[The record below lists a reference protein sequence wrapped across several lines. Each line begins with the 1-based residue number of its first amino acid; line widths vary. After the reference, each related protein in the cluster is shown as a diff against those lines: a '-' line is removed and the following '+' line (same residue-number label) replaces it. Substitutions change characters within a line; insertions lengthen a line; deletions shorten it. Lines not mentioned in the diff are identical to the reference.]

1 LSSPL
6 VWAEIDL
13 GNIAHN
19 TRQLRGMLDR
29 RSQLLVAVKANA
41 YGHGAVQI
49 AQKVLQSG
57 ASTLGVARIE
67 EAIELRNAGI
77 DAPILIFGYTDP
89 VHTEQ
94 LMAFHLI
101 QTVYS
106 LPMAEAFS
114 KAAVLSG
121 GKISVHLKVDT
132 GMGRIGLIPDCA
144 GICLPGMDVK
154 NTAIQHAQAI
164 ASLSGIEL
172 EGIYTHFAAADNAD
186 KTSARN
192 QLSLFL
198 DYVDRL
204 ARSGVRIPLRH
215 AANSAAIIEMPE
227 THLDMV
233 RAGISIYGFYPS
245 RETDRKKIDLLPAMT
260 LKTRIVQLKSVS
272 SHFKVSYG
280 RTYETVTPTTIA
292 TVPVGYADG
301 LNRRLS
307 SRGHMLVQ
315 GQRAPIIGRIC
326 MDFTMLDVGE
336 IDGASLND
344 EVIVFGKQK
353 DASIT
358 ADDIAETLDTI
369 HYEIVTAISNR
380 VPRMYKRVAG

>member
-1 LSSPL
+1 VFLSSPL

-29 RSQLLVAVKANA
+29 RSQLLVAVKANG
-41 YGHGAVQI
+41 YGHGAVEI
-49 AQKVLQSG
+49 AQKVLQNG

-67 EAIELRNAGI
+67 EAIELRKAGI
-77 DAPILIFGYTDP
+77 EAPILIFGYTDP
-89 VHTEQ
+89 VHAEQ

-106 LPMAEAFS
+106 LPMADAFS
-114 KAAVLSG
+114 KAAILYG

-144 GICLPGMDVK
+144 GTCLPGMDIK

-192 QLSLFL
+192 QLLLFL
-198 DYVDRL
+198 DFVDRL
-204 ARSGVRIPLRH
+204 TRSGVRIPLRH

-233 RAGISIYGFYPS
+233 RAGISVYGFYPS
-245 RETDRKKIDLLPAMT
+245 RHTDRKKIDLLPAMT

-280 RTYETVTPTTIA
+280 STYETVTPTTIA

-307 SRGHMLVQ
+307 SRGHMLVH
-315 GQRAPIIGRIC
+315 GQRAPIVGRIC
-326 MDFTMLDVGE
+326 MDFTMLDVGGIE
-336 IDGASLND
+336 GAGLND

-358 ADDIAETLDTI
+358 VDNIAETLDTI
-369 HYEIVTAISNR
+369 HYEIVSAISNR
-380 VPRMYKRVAG
+380 VHRLYRE